1 MCDRGRFPLSHIPWP
16 CPTADHPGTPVLH
29 AGKFSR
35 GLGKFSPVEYVSPDE
50 MPDQQYPLILS
61 TGRRYYHYH
70 TGTMTQRTGSL
81 EVHYG
86 QESLEINPSDAQNL
100 GIGQGDEV
108 RVSSRRGSVV
118 LKACIT
124 DVVPPGLVFTSFHF
138 PAVPINR
145 LTNPARDAI
154 AKIPELKV
162 CAVKVESA

>member
-1 MCDRGRFPLSHIPWP
+1 
-16 CPTADHPGTPVLH
+16 
-29 AGKFSR
+29 
-35 GLGKFSPVEYVSPDE
+35 VEYVNPDE
-50 MPDQQYPLILS
+50 MPDDQYPLILS

-81 EVHYG
+81 EVYYG
-86 QESLEINPSDAQNL
+86 QESLEINPADAKKL
-100 GIGQGDEV
+100 GISQGDEI

-145 LTNPARDAI
+145 LTNPARDSI

-162 CAVKVESA
+162 CAVKVEIA